1 MELRRVADLAALRGE
16 QCKGNMEVLSLALA
30 LIAVRNAYRRQ
41 ETPVPEPDE
50 FQRFD
55 VQGLRS
61 LHYGQDESASRPS
74 DRQESNLS
82 QVAF

>member
-1 MELRRVADLAALRGE
+1 MEA
-16 QCKGNMEVLSLALA
+16 LSLALA
-30 LIAVRNAYRRQ
+30 LIAVRNACRQ
-41 ETPVPEPDE
+41 ERPVPEPDE

-55 VQGLRS
+55 VQALKF
-61 LHYGQDESASRPS
+61 LYHGQDEPPGRPS

>member
-16 QCKGNMEVLSLALA
+16 QCKGNMEALSLALA
-30 LIAVRNAYRRQ
+30 LIAVRNAYRQQ

-55 VQGLRS
+55 VQALRS